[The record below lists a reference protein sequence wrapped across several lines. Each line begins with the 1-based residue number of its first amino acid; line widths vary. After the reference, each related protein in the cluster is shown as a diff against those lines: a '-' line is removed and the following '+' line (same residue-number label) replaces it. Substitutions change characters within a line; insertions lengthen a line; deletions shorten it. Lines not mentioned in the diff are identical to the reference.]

1 VHTKTVGRLAAIA
14 LLTGAVAAAPRA
26 SAQQPRPNDPE
37 APPSA
42 AAVVPGAPPPGAAP
56 PVTAPPPPVADPMLV
71 PPPPPARELSSW
83 GDAVTLSRS
92 RSTDL
97 GTAYAE
103 VRRAEAQTRTALA
116 AVLPTINGTVTFPHH
131 FLTKET
137 VVLGNPGDAPRI
149 ITAPQSDYFNG
160 NVQFSQSIVNLQAWH
175 SIKTGKE
182 NERAAKLSAEETTR
196 VITLGVATAVVG
208 VVAAERV
215 AELNRSGL
223 RSSLERRELT
233 SRKRLLG
240 VGTGLDVVR
249 ADQDVSSARAA
260 IVSGDELLRK
270 AREALGLALGL
281 PEQVGVSR
289 AIRIDE
295 VTAEAERTCPRV
307 KDLAERTDILAAQK
321 KLEVTERNV
330 ANVERAFLPTL
341 NAQSTLSSTTADLG
355 NTTPRT
361 TWNVTAVLSIP
372 IWDGGARYGALG
384 NARALRD
391 QSGFQL
397 ESARRTATIA
407 VAQAR
412 RSVTVAE
419 SALDVAQQA
428 RQQAAEVDRLTQTAY
443 RAGQGTSLELVVA
456 ASALRSAEITLALR
470 EFDVVNARLQALF
483 ALARCSGPQ

>member
-1 VHTKTVGRLAAIA
+1 
-14 LLTGAVAAAPRA
+14 
-26 SAQQPRPNDPE
+26 
-37 APPSA
+37 
-42 AAVVPGAPPPGAAP
+42 
-56 PVTAPPPPVADPMLV
+56 
-71 PPPPPARELSSW
+71 
-83 GDAVTLSRS
+83 
-92 RSTDL
+92 
-97 GTAYAE
+97 
-103 VRRAEAQTRTALA
+103 
-116 AVLPTINGTVTFPHH
+116 
-131 FLTKET
+131 
-137 VVLGNPGDAPRI
+137 
-149 ITAPQSDYFNG
+149 
-160 NVQFSQSIVNLQAWH
+160 
-175 SIKTGKE
+175 
-182 NERAAKLSAEETTR
+182 
-196 VITLGVATAVVG
+196 
-208 VVAAERV
+208 
-215 AELNRSGL
+215 
-223 RSSLERRELT
+223 
-233 SRKRLLG
+233 

-249 ADQDVSSARAA
+249 AEQDVSSARAA

-289 AIRIDE
+289 AIHIDE
-295 VTAEAERTCPRV
+295 VAAEAERTCPRV

-407 VAQAR
+407 VTQAR